1 MTTSRVLATRKTAL
15 SPRTTTDHPPVWPFP
30 TYRGQPYRP
39 PKPPKKPK
47 QRPVWETAPPA
58 LL

>member
-1 MTTSRVLATRKTAL
+1 MTTLRGTGTRKTTL
-15 SPRTTTDHPPVWPFP
+15 SSPTVTEHPPVWPFP

-39 PKPPKKPK
+39 PKIHKPK

>member
-1 MTTSRVLATRKTAL
+1 MTTLKVRATRKTAL
-15 SPRTTTDHPPVWPFP
+15 SPRTTTEHPLVWPFP

>member
-1 MTTSRVLATRKTAL
+1 MTTLRARGTRKTAL
-15 SPRTTTDHPPVWPFP
+15 SPRTTTDHPLVWPFP
-30 TYRGQPYRP
+30 TYRGEPYRP
-39 PKPPKKPK
+39 PTAPKKPK

>member
-15 SPRTTTDHPPVWPFP
+15 SPRTTTEHPPVWPFP
-30 TYRGQPYRP
+30 TYRGEPYRP
-39 PKPPKKPK
+39 PKIHKPK